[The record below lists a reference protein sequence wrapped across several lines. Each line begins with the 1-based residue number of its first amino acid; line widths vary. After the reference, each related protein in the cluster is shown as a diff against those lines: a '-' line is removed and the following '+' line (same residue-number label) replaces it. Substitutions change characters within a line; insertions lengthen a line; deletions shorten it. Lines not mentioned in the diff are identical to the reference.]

1 MKFAWALRLLMSNLL
16 EQHLYR
22 LWLVPRQQLVPH
34 RLKLVVAVQPLSRL
48 THPLQVMS
56 AWALSLLMPNLL
68 EQHLNRSWPGPG
80 PGPRQLLH
88 RQTHPLQ
95 VMSARALRLILQNQV
110 ERHPYRLWPRLR
122 QQLVPDDQNLL
133 H

>member
-1 MKFAWALRLLMSNLL
+1 MKFAWALRLLMS
-16 EQHLYR
+16 
-22 LWLVPRQQLVPH
+22 
-34 RLKLVVAVQPLSRL
+34 
-48 THPLQVMS
+48 
-56 AWALSLLMPNLL
+56 NLL

>member
-1 MKFAWALRLLMSNLL
+1 MKLAWALGLLMSNLL

-22 LWLVPRQQLVPH
+22 
-34 RLKLVVAVQPLSRL
+34 SC
-48 THPLQVMS
+48 
-56 AWALSLLMPNLL
+56 
-68 EQHLNRSWPGPG
+68 

-95 VMSARALRLILQNQV
+95 VMSAWALRLMMQNQV

-122 QQLVPDDQNLL
+122 QQPVPDDQNLL
-133 H
+133 P